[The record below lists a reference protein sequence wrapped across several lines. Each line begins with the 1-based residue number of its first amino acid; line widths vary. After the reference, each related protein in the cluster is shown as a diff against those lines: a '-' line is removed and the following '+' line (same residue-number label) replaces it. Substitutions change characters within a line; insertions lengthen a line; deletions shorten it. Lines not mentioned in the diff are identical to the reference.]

1 MSWEYSRS
9 RLAGLV
15 LFCSLAALW
24 LVLQAERM
32 RLGIAW
38 EDAYHH
44 WLVAATI
51 AQTGMDTDPLTGGRN
66 GWLPLYHWL
75 AAAVLSGTGWHNLRA
90 LEWSSAALTLITSG
104 LLTWRWGPLWA
115 ALFLFN
121 PITILNGS
129 LSVSEPLTT
138 LLVVAGILCWEHS
151 RSLYAFSGGMFWS
164 LAALCDRGS
173 WPLVVLAA
181 MWQLWRGD
189 GFRAVGLLPL
199 LALGAGLG
207 LTRRDLT
214 RTADWAAIDQGNLA
228 WSDRLGQLVAFS
240 WQPLAL
246 LLVLAFAGTLFYW
259 RHSNVTRLLGLLC
272 VGYMA
277 VIIALVGNGSLT
289 GSSRYYL
296 VLVALLVML
305 IASWAWTSGW
315 IAPVLGGLVCV
326 TLVLS
331 SRQYL
336 DLWPRWVILNR
347 PSIEAGKWLARQTQ
361 QGLLL
366 TDSPVVAYY
375 STWPTSQIRGSA
387 ATGGTLPKQTR
398 YVAVIPDRR
407 YGRVYP
413 LLERYPSL
421 LNKTPP
427 GWLRVWSGTDWT
439 VRYGAK
445 PVEVFRIT
453 DA

>member
-44 WLVAATI
+44 WLVAAAI
-51 AQTGMDTDPLTGGRN
+51 AQTGADTDPLTGGRN

-75 AAAVLSGTGWHNLRA
+75 AAAVLSVAGWHNLRA
-90 LEWSSAALTLITSG
+90 LEWSSAALTLITGG

-151 RSLYAFSGGMFWS
+151 RSLYTFSGGMFWS

-181 MWQLWRGD
+181 GWQLWQGGRV
-189 GFRAVGLLPL
+189 RAVGLIPL
-199 LALGAGLG
+199 LALGVGIG
-207 LTRRDLT
+207 LTRRDLV
-214 RTADWAAIDQGNLA
+214 RTAAWAAIDQGSLA
-228 WSDRLGQLVAFS
+228 WSDRLGQLATFS
-240 WQPLAL
+240 WQPLTP
-246 LLVLAFAGTLFYW
+246 LLVLAFAGSLFYW
-259 RHSNVTRLLGLLC
+259 RHSARLLVLLC

-277 VIIALVGNGSLT
+277 VIITLVGGGGLT

-296 VLVALLVML
+296 VLVALLTML
-305 IASWAWTSGW
+305 VASWAWASRW
-315 IAPVLGGLVCV
+315 IGPLLGGLVCV
-326 TLVLS
+326 ALVLS

-347 PSIEAGKWLARQTQ
+347 PSVEAGKWLARQAQ
-361 QGLLL
+361 RGLLL
-366 TDSPVVAYY
+366 TDSPVIAYY
-375 STWPTSQIRGSA
+375 STWPTNRISGSA
-387 ATGGTLPKQTR
+387 ATGSALPGQTS
-398 YVAVIPDRR
+398 YVTVIPDQR
-407 YGRVYP
+407 YERVYP
-413 LLERYPSL
+413 LLGRYPSL
-421 LNKTPP
+421 LSGDTPP

-453 DA
+453 SA